1 MSLRPL
7 PWTMREPDVDAVKAS
22 PVFTVTTPSVSVTL
36 ADNRVG
42 EVPFTVTNVSNR
54 KLRARAKVTPAAG
67 APADWFAVEGD
78 SEADFEVGAARQFV
92 VRVDPPLGVAAGTY
106 AFRLDAVGIDHPDD
120 DYSEGPSCQ
129 VTIPQSAPP
138 RLTTPRGYLTT
149 LVGAIVG
156 GLVGELV
163 VILGI
168 VFLIHA
174 SHNDDPNCHDFGC
187 AIGGALGDLV
197 ALLFLLA
204 LILLVGYVLMLVGA
218 SIGSGIALRIRGFR
232 GSKLTALFL
241 GLSFVP
247 WTVLMSITV
256 VQLLKHHP
264 FVIAAIVPVLFVAVP
279 AVLARAGVLLI
290 RTHHI

>member
-1 MSLRPL
+1 MQDP
-7 PWTMREPDVDAVKAS
+7 EIDAAKAS

-42 EVPFTVTNVSNR
+42 EVPFTVTNVGNR
-54 KLRARAKVTPAAG
+54 KLRARAKITPAAG
-67 APADWFAVEGD
+67 APADWFSVEGD
-78 SEADFEVGAARQFV
+78 SEQDFEIGAARQFV
-92 VRVDPPLGVAAGTY
+92 VRVDPPLGVPAGNY
-106 AFRLDAVGIDHPDD
+106 SFRLDAVGIEHPDD

-156 GLVGELV
+156 GLVGELT

-168 VFLIHA
+168 VFLVHA

-187 AIGGALGDLV
+187 AIGGALGDLI

-204 LILLVGYVLMLVGA
+204 FILLVGYVLMLVGA
-218 SIGSGIALRIRGFR
+218 SLGAGIALRIRRFR

-247 WTVLMSITV
+247 WTLLVFFTV
-256 VQLLKHHP
+256 FRLLDDHP
-264 FVIAAIVPVLFVAVP
+264 IVIAAISPVLLVAVP
-279 AVLARAGVLLI
+279 AVLARGGVLLI

>member
-1 MSLRPL
+1 MQDP
-7 PWTMREPDVDAVKAS
+7 EIAAKAS

-42 EVPFTVTNVSNR
+42 EVPFTVTNVGNR
-54 KLRARAKVTPAAG
+54 KLRARVRISPAAG
-67 APADWFAVEGD
+67 APPAWFTVEGD
-78 SEADFEVGAARQFV
+78 SEQDFEIGAARQFV
-92 VRVDPPLGVAAGTY
+92 VRVDPPLGVPAGNY
-106 AFRLDAVGIDHPDD
+106 SFRLDAVGIEHPDD

-156 GLVGELV
+156 GLVGELT

-168 VFLIHA
+168 VFLVHA

-187 AIGGALGDLV
+187 AIGGALGDLI

-204 LILLVGYVLMLVGA
+204 FILLVGYVLMLVGA
-218 SIGSGIALRIRGFR
+218 SLGAGIALRIRRFR

-247 WTVLMSITV
+247 WTLLVFFTV
-256 VQLLKHHP
+256 FRLLDDHP
-264 FVIAAIVPVLFVAVP
+264 IVIAAISPVLLVAVP
-279 AVLARAGVLLI
+279 AVLARGGVLLI

>member
-1 MSLRPL
+1 MQDP
-7 PWTMREPDVDAVKAS
+7 EIDAAKAS

-42 EVPFTVTNVSNR
+42 EVPFTVTNVGNR
-54 KLRARAKVTPAAG
+54 KLRARAKITPAAG
-67 APADWFAVEGD
+67 APADWFSVEGD
-78 SEADFEVGAARQFV
+78 SEQDFEIGAARQFV
-92 VRVDPPLGVAAGTY
+92 VRVDPPLGVPAGTY
-106 AFRLDAVGIDHPDD
+106 SFRLDAVGIEHPDD

-156 GLVGELV
+156 GLVGELT

-168 VFLIHA
+168 VFLVHA

-187 AIGGALGDLV
+187 AIGGALGDLI

-204 LILLVGYVLMLVGA
+204 FILLVGYVLMLVGA
-218 SIGSGIALRIRGFR
+218 SLGAGIALRIRRFR

-241 GLSFVP
+241 GLSFLP
-247 WTVLMSITV
+247 WTLLVFFTV
-256 VQLLKHHP
+256 FRLLDDHP
-264 FVIAAIVPVLFVAVP
+264 IVIAAISPVLLVAVP
-279 AVLARAGVLLI
+279 AVLARGGVLLI

>member
-1 MSLRPL
+1 MQDP
-7 PWTMREPDVDAVKAS
+7 EPTAAKAS

-36 ADNRVG
+36 AENRIG

-54 KLRARAKVTPAAG
+54 KLRARVRISPAAG
-67 APADWFAVEGD
+67 APPAWFTVEGD
-78 SEADFEVGAARQFV
+78 SEQDFEIGAARQFV
-92 VRVDPPLGVAAGTY
+92 VRVDPPLGVPAGNY
-106 AFRLDAVGIDHPDD
+106 SFRLDAVGIEHPDD

-156 GLVGELV
+156 GLVGELT

-168 VFLIHA
+168 VFLVHA
-174 SHNDDPNCHDFGC
+174 SHSDDPNCHDFGC
-187 AIGGALGDLV
+187 AIGGALGDLI

-204 LILLVGYVLMLVGA
+204 FILLVGYVLMLVGA
-218 SIGSGIALRIRGFR
+218 SVGAGIALRIRRFR

-247 WTVLMSITV
+247 WTLLVFFTV
-256 VQLLKHHP
+256 FRLLDDHP
-264 FVIAAIVPVLFVAVP
+264 IVIAAISPVLLVAVP
-279 AVLARAGVLLI
+279 AVLARGGVLLI

>member
-1 MSLRPL
+1 
-7 PWTMREPDVDAVKAS
+7 MREPEIDAVKAG

-42 EVPFTVTNVSNR
+42 EVPFTVTNVSDR

-67 APADWFAVEGD
+67 APTDWFAVEGE
-78 SEADFEVGAARQFV
+78 SEVDFEVGAARQFV
-92 VRVDPPLGVAAGTY
+92 VRVDPPLGVTAGTY
-106 AFRLDAVGIDHPDD
+106 AFRLDAVGIEHPDD

-156 GLVGELV
+156 GLVGELAL
-163 VILGI
+163 ILGI
-168 VFLIHA
+168 VLLVHA

-187 AIGGALGDLV
+187 AIGGAFGDLV
-197 ALLFLLA
+197 ALLILLA
-204 LILLVGYVLMLVGA
+204 IVLVFGYVLMLVGA
-218 SIGSGIALRIRGFR
+218 SLGAGIALRIRRFR

-241 GLSFVP
+241 ALSFVP
-247 WTVLMSITV
+247 WTLLVFFTV
-256 VQLLKHHP
+256 FRLLDNHP
-264 FVIAAIVPVLFVAVP
+264 IVIATISPVLLVAVP
-279 AVLARAGVLLI
+279 AVLARGGVLLI